1 GVRLDKQTPA
11 IRLVPGVDVRLP
23 QGNIGV
29 ERQRLERA
37 ETVVDVGVHLFAVDL
52 PVGVDLLR
60 RALPDH
66 DREYATIRQ
75 SLRYERRR
83 VVRLAAVE
91 TQNNLSPRLELEK
104 VFILQH
110 ASIPLRLGEQRV
122 LLGDDLV

>member
-1 GVRLDKQTPA
+1 
-11 IRLVPGVDVRLP
+11 
-23 QGNIGV
+23 
-29 ERQRLERA
+29 
-37 ETVVDVGVHLFAVDL
+37 DL

-75 SLRYERRR
+75 ALRYERRR
-83 VVRLAAVE
+83 VVRLATVE

-122 LLGDDLV
+122 LLGDDLVVEHPPVAGHRDCAVHERTDNRLRIQPDRVASNM